1 MSLSV
6 CRIVSTNLK
15 QFLTGLKHKSRPAT
29 PKKTSCLKMK
39 TQKLKFSLCILDWE
53 SIVELKCI
61 VKCFV
66 LLGST
71 NLCVRAKARSRSPT
85 PHIISK
91 RLQNDPVQSFDQRS
105 EAKQSPGLRVG
116 LTYPPGLRVQS
127 AIYDVASNWQ
137 CRPAR
142 DISPLIKAF
151 AFCRHRPCW
160 DSSRNELCL
169 GFIAEALESGSLGLS
184 PKGRDWQ
191 DNPHPFPTRH
201 KTGRWKP
208 SLRALSCVFI
218 ACCEIKSVWSR
229 FFLSLW
235 LCNIV
240 MKNLGKVQ
248 TKFQKDNVLSTKRK
262 LNT

>member
-66 LLGST
+66 FLGST

-105 EAKQSPGLRVG
+105 EAKQNPGLRVG
-116 LTYPPGLRVQS
+116 LTYPGLQVPS

-137 CRPAR
+137 CRPAG
-142 DISPLIKAF
+142 DTSPLIKAF
-151 AFCRHRPCW
+151 AFCRHHTCW
-160 DSSRNELCL
+160 DSSWNEL
-169 GFIAEALESGSLGLS
+169 ALESGSLGLS
-184 PKGRDWQ
+184 PKGRD
-191 DNPHPFPTRH
+191 
-201 KTGRWKP
+201 
-208 SLRALSCVFI
+208 
-218 ACCEIKSVWSR
+218 
-229 FFLSLW
+229 
-235 LCNIV
+235 
-240 MKNLGKVQ
+240 
-248 TKFQKDNVLSTKRK
+248 
-262 LNT
+262 